1 MIRSKRMSI
10 NLNEYPVKV
19 VVSGDKSLI
28 LNKQF
33 SEDIENYRYDFKIFN
48 VLESI
53 MEVGVFIRYP
63 SIIGSPKPIERSLA
77 ELIGYSTGDL
87 PYIFEQYRFSKVY
100 FTIGDVEYSL
110 KIIGVGPFALKLVM
124 DVSFS
129 EIENEKGPLEKSL
142 KDFILNFY
150 GIVNKFDSHFQN
162 EFQKNLDKYEKR
174 NLRREKILN
183 EVRKKERKIQAI
195 EEEFG
200 FYTPIN
206 KKARYKIR

>member
-1 MIRSKRMSI
+1 MIRSERMSI

-33 SEDIENYRYDFKIFN
+33 SEDIENYSYDFKIFN
-48 VLESI
+48 VRESI

-63 SIIGSPKPIERSLA
+63 SIKGSPKPIERSLD

-87 PYIFEQYRFSKVY
+87 PYVFEQYRFSKVY

-129 EIENEKGPLEKSL
+129 EIEDEKGPLEKSL

-150 GIVNKFDSHFQN
+150 GIVNKFDSHFQT
-162 EFQKNLDKYEKR
+162 EFQKNLEKHEKR